1 MAEIKRTLLKTS
13 NPFPDYVSFRL
24 KTSIMKWYILLSMLM
39 FSGTLK
45 AADTIIVNKDSRLD
59 SLAQKQA
66 EINKR
71 TSMMTSSGQYKG
83 YRIQVLNTSDRE
95 LAFRVKADLLANYP
109 DQKSHIIFRS
119 PYFKVRIGDFLKRSD
134 AESFRKQLTG
144 TYPQGGYIV
153 ADLIDYNP
161 EED

>member
-1 MAEIKRTLLKTS
+1 MRTRLKTS
-13 NPFPDYVSFRL
+13 NSIPDHVVFRL
-24 KTSIMKWYILLSMLM
+24 KTSLIKCCILLCMLL
-39 FSGTLK
+39 FSSAPK

-59 SLAQKQA
+59 LLTQKQA

-83 YRIQVLNTSDRE
+83 YRIQVLSTHDRQ
-95 LAFRVKADLLANYP
+95 LAFRVKTDLLANYP
-109 DQKSHIIFRS
+109 DQKSYIFFRS

-153 ADLIDYNP
+153 ADVIDYTP
-161 EED
+161 EEN